1 MQLDSLR
8 LEEEETARQAAQFF
22 ADFDR
27 RVAIEAELV
36 RGVRADLV
44 VGDIPPPACTAAK
57 RAGVPSLAIAN
68 FTWDWIYSI
77 YSAFDRIAPDV
88 IPVSG
93 GTSAS
98 GLRRDLPLMPGGR

>member
-44 VGDIPPPACTAAK
+44 VGDIPPFACTAAE

-93 GTSAS
+93 GRSAS
-98 GLRRDLPLMPGGR
+98 GLRRDLPLMSGGR